1 MVELDDGTPET
12 AAREPDLDRAAVEVD
27 LLVLDL
33 FVALDAGA
41 LLRRAGLCA
50 AAQPLE
56 LVAQEVLALLLA
68 GLLALDARFLL
79 LEEGGVV
86 ARVGVGTALVELE
99 DLRRRVVEEVAI
111 MCDHQERALLAPEIL
126 LEPGDR
132 LAVEM
137 VCRLV

>member
-1 MVELDDGTPET
+1 MVELDDGTPEA

-33 FVALDAGA
+33 LVALDAGT

-68 GLLALDARFLL
+68 DLLALDARFFL
-79 LEEGGVV
+79 LEK
-86 ARVGVGTALVELE
+86 
-99 DLRRRVVEEVAI
+99 
-111 MCDHQERALLAPEIL
+111 
-126 LEPGDR
+126 
-132 LAVEM
+132 
-137 VCRLV
+137 

>member
-1 MVELDDGTPET
+1 MVELDDRTAEA
-12 AAREPDLDRAAVEVD
+12 AARETDLDRAAVEID

-33 FVALDAGA
+33 FIALDAGP

-56 LVAQEVLALLLA
+56 LIAQEVLALLLT

-79 LEEGGVV
+79 LEERRVV

-99 DLRRRVVEEVAI
+99 DLRRRVVEEVAVVR
-111 MCDHQERALLAPEIL
+111 DHQQGALLASEVL
-126 LEPGDR
+126 L
-132 LAVEM
+132 
-137 VCRLV
+137 